1 MNTKFEL
8 ILGLS
13 SAYTKIFKTM
23 DRCLSVHGISFSE
36 YLVMHELSKMTNQ
49 SMRRI
54 DLAEK
59 TGMSASGIT
68 RLLNPMEKLNLVG
81 KEQNARDARV
91 SLVKLTNAGSEL
103 FTYATQS
110 VLHATDLLLEPLDE
124 QSLELLFKALNKI
137 R

>member
-13 SAYTKIFKTM
+13 TASTKIFKTM

-68 RLLNPMEKLNLVG
+68 RLLNPMEKLNLVE

-91 SLVKLTNAGSEL
+91 SLVKLTGAGSEL

-110 VLHATDLLLEPLDE
+110 VLNATDLLLEPLDE
-124 QSLELLFKALNKI
+124 QNLELLFKALNKI

>member
-1 MNTKFEL
+1 
-8 ILGLS
+8 
-13 SAYTKIFKTM
+13 
-23 DRCLSVHGISFSE
+23 
-36 YLVMHELSKMTNQ
+36 
-49 SMRRI
+49 MRWI

-68 RLLNPMEKLNLVG
+68 RLLNPMEKLNIVE

-91 SLVKLTNAGSEL
+91 SLVKLTSAGSEL

-110 VLHATDLLLEPLDE
+110 VLQTADLFLEPLDE
-124 QSLELLFKALNKI
+124 QNLALLLNALMKI